1 MKPQEYNE
9 EEIPAKIAQG
19 DLKAY
24 EFLFRQ
30 KYEVLYQYSA
40 KITAEPQ
47 VSEEIVQDVFVSLWA
62 KRKTLSIS
70 STISNYLFRAVKN
83 KSIDYLRSKYAQIQK
98 DFTSEQAAEDS
109 SVSLVDNLEAKDL
122 EVLVTQAI
130 EQLPKKCKEI
140 FLLSREGGLTYE
152 EIAQALGVSHK
163 TVKAQMGIA
172 LKKLRT
178 FLDTYWGEFILLII
192 SFLEIFY
199 NFF

>member
-1 MKPQEYNE
+1 M
-9 EEIPAKIAQG
+9 
-19 DLKAY
+19 
-24 EFLFRQ
+24 
-30 KYEVLYQYSA
+30 LYQYSA

-62 KRKTLSIS
+62 NRNTLSIT

-98 DFTSEQAAEDS
+98 KFTSEQAAEDS
-109 SVSLVDNLEAKDL
+109 SVSLADNLEAKDL
-122 EVLVTQAI
+122 VVLVQKAV
-130 EQLPKKCKEI
+130 ERLPKKCKEI

-152 EIAQALGVSHK
+152 EIAQALGISHK

-178 FLDTYWGEFILLII
+178 FLDKHWGEFILLII